1 MAIGSPFTIREI
13 ILKIEKELDDINKSS
28 MLIKLFKSGK
38 IIKLTEQKREL
49 EAQLEEIYKH

>member
-1 MAIGSPFTIREI
+1 MVIGNTFTIREI

-28 MLIKLFKSGK
+28 MLIKLFKSRT

>member
-28 MLIKLFKSGK
+28 MLIKLFKSSK